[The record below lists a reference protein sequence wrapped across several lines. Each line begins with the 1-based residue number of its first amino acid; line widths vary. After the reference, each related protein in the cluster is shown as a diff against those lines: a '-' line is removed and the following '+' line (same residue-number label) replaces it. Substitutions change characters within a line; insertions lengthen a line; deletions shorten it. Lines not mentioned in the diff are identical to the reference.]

1 MGKVWIFQGG
11 WDGHEPVQTS
21 ARFKGMLEKHGYEVT
36 VFDTLEP
43 LGNPSDL
50 MELELMVFCWTM
62 GEIRPEYT
70 RNVSKA
76 VGCGRGPDRLPRRH
90 VRRVQAGY
98 RVAVYDR
105 RAVGG
110 ASRATTACAI
120 P

>member
-50 MELELMVFCWTM
+50 MELELMVADKESGQALAERFQR
-62 GEIRPEYT
+62 EPE
-70 RNVSKA
+70 K
-76 VGCGRGPDRLPRRH
+76 
-90 VRRVQAGY
+90 
-98 RVAVYDR
+98 VYGQIIGLLCR
-105 RAVGG
+105 K
-110 ASRATTACAI
+110 
-120 P
+120 